1 MFIPRAS
8 KRASPAMSSYE
19 LSDDGSTSP
28 PAPRR
33 DKIVPSLMAKEKTVV
48 HRERAGLRGPV
59 QTCIEETLWSATP
72 STPESRAKTST
83 DYDRAGHEVRTCH
96 AGTDGSESEIL
107 RDYDAAGRLTKFRW
121 QSATD
126 HNEQTYTYDDAS
138 RLTRETFSSSS
149 SAPGRNKSLE
159 YSYDP
164 SGKPLSIVNTLA
176 TAEHSHYSYDGQAR
190 MSILQTFDPE
200 YLRSLR
206 RTGFDGSPLI
216 AARSGHGV
224 PEGGTVTTLHDEH
237 QRPTEVQVRDA
248 GGELVSRSTCVY
260 DSNGNVLEE
269 KTIVER
275 VDLLFPPE
283 IFAQLAEQGISREQF
298 REQIKQ
304 TTGALLRGQEGESV
318 FYHARYTYDADGR
331 LAETHRRLGPLH
343 ERIEIVRYNQQGD
356 KAEELST
363 TRGAPDAELDEA
375 GRPVPATQPVPPPEY
390 FESRY
395 TYMYDA
401 HQNWVEQTAASRS
414 NPSDSFQPS
423 VTRHRQLTYY

>member
-1 MFIPRAS
+1 
-8 KRASPAMSSYE
+8 
-19 LSDDGSTSP
+19 
-28 PAPRR
+28 
-33 DKIVPSLMAKEKTVV
+33 MANEKTA
-48 HRERAGLRGPV
+48 RERADLRGLV
-59 QTCIEETLWSATP
+59 QTRIEETLWHATP
-72 STPESRAKTST
+72 STPESRAANST
-83 DYDRAGHEVRTCH
+83 DYDRIGHEIRECYT
-96 AGTDGSESEIL
+96 GTDGSKSEIL
-107 RDYDAAGRLTKFRW
+107 HEYDDAGRLLRFRWQSGADHNTQIYSYDDAGRLT
-121 QSATD
+121 
-126 HNEQTYTYDDAS
+126 HE
-138 RLTRETFSSSS
+138 EFSSSLS
-149 SAPGRNKSLE
+149 QPGRNKSLE

-164 SGKPLSIVNTLA
+164 SGKLLGIVNTLA
-176 TAEHSHYSYDGQAR
+176 PAEHSQYRYDGQGR
-190 MSILQTFDPE
+190 MSILQSFDPE
-200 YLRSLR
+200 YLRSRR
-206 RTGFDGSPLI
+206 RTISAGSPLL

-237 QRPTEVQVRDA
+237 QHPTEVQVRDA
-248 GGELVSRSTCVY
+248 GGELVSRSTCLY
-260 DSNGNVLEE
+260 DSKGNVLEE
-269 KTIVER
+269 KSVVER

-298 REQIKQ
+298 RQQMQQ

-395 TYMYDA
+395 SYKYDA
-401 HQNWVEQTAASRS
+401 HQNWVEQTVASRS
-414 NPSDSFQPS
+414 NPSDPFQPS
-423 VTRHRQLTYY
+423 VTRRRQLTYY

>member
-1 MFIPRAS
+1 
-8 KRASPAMSSYE
+8 
-19 LSDDGSTSP
+19 
-28 PAPRR
+28 
-33 DKIVPSLMAKEKTVV
+33 MAKEKTVLD
-48 HRERAGLRGPV
+48 RERSGLHGSV
-59 QTCIEETLWSATP
+59 HTCIEETLLHATP
-72 STPESRAKTST
+72 STPERKSNAST
-83 DYDRAGHEVRTCH
+83 DYDESGREIRNRQWGA
-96 AGTDGSESEIL
+96 DGSESEIL
-107 RDYDAAGRLTKFRW
+107 HEYDASGRLTRFRW
-121 QSATD
+121 QSAAG
-126 HNEQTYTYDDAS
+126 HNEQIYTYDNAGN
-138 RLTRETFSSSS
+138 LTHETFSTSLREL
-149 SAPGRNKSLE
+149 ARNKSLE
-159 YSYDP
+159 YSYDS
-164 SGKPLSIVNTLA
+164 SGKLLGIVNTL
-176 TAEHSHYSYDGQAR
+176 TPEECSQYSYDGQGR
-190 MSILQTFDPE
+190 MSIIQTFDPE
-200 YLRSLR
+200 YLGSLR
-206 RTGFDGSPLI
+206 RIASAGSPLW
-216 AARSGHGV
+216 AARRGHGV
-224 PEGGTVTTLHDEH
+224 PEGGTVTTLHDEQ

-260 DSNGNVLEE
+260 DANGNVLEE
-269 KTIVER
+269 KSVVER

-318 FYHARYTYDADGR
+318 FYHARYTYDANGR

-395 TYMYDA
+395 SYQYDA
-401 HQNWVEQTAASRS
+401 HQNWIEQTVASRS

-423 VTRHRQLTYY
+423 TTRRRELTYY